1 MSDAE
6 HGAESESASEGF
18 EEPAHVRVRLRF
30 DELYFDWLQARARC
44 EEPHN
49 GDEGMSTRSD
59 AVDEAARR
67 LLSMPAIISWMVW
80 RKWEVLDV
88 ILQDDVLSGKH
99 IENRTVA
106 ALGQIKADVMRLM
119 GEGL

>member
-1 MSDAE
+1 
-6 HGAESESASEGF
+6 
-18 EEPAHVRVRLRF
+18 
-30 DELYFDWLQARARC
+30 
-44 EEPHN
+44 
-49 GDEGMSTRSD
+49 
-59 AVDEAARR
+59 
-67 LLSMPAIISWMVW
+67 MVW

-88 ILQDDVLSGKH
+88 ILQDDVLAGKH